1 MDKKTTNKMQEN
13 TLALIEQEWELVLR
27 GKHPEKLAELI
38 HSYEMNILT
47 SPLETNKYLT
57 EKYAVSLL
65 IKGDYLELGFF
76 IARTKEV
83 TLNICRSSIRT
94 NYSK

>member
-1 MDKKTTNKMQEN
+1 MDKKTTSKIKEN
-13 TLALIEQEWELVLR
+13 TLALIEQDWDLVLR
-27 GKHPEKLAELI
+27 GKHAEKLTELI